1 MYSGDTE
8 NDKNGIALDV
18 LIGVG
23 SNREFLFESAK
34 IYDLLR
40 CFFLSGPDAE
50 IMSAL
55 NHLELTKLNGLQADF
70 VSNLSNL
77 KDSAGKQGA
86 SGALA
91 SLQTEFTRLFI
102 GPGKAPA
109 YPYESLYRSPQR
121 LLMTEVTNEV
131 RNFYL
136 EHGLLM
142 QKLYTVPED
151 HLGVELEFLYYLNL
165 KMLEQPENIPV
176 LRQVQLQFLQEH
188 LLSWIDDFTQDVL
201 ANTEELFFTNL
212 ALLLRNFL
220 HWDAGLLDN

>member
-8 NDKNGIALDV
+8 NNKDGIALDV
-18 LIGVG
+18 LVGVR
-23 SNREFLFESAK
+23 SNQVFLFESAQL
-34 IYDLLR
+34 YDLLR
-40 CFFLSGPDAE
+40 CLFLSGPDAE

-55 NHLELTKLNGLQADF
+55 NHLELTKLNELQADF
-70 VSNLSNL
+70 VSNLSSL

-121 LLMTEVTNEV
+121 LLMTEVTSEV

-188 LLSWIDDFTQDVL
+188 PLSWIDDFTQDVL
-201 ANTEELFFTNL
+201 ANTEEPFFANL
-212 ALLLRNFL
+212 ALLLKNFL
-220 HWDAGLLDN
+220 HWDAGLLNN